1 MASVTGK
8 DSSEQNQR
16 EPGVPEEREVVV
28 REGSGLKTAI
38 KWVVALAIIGGLGY
52 TGLRIWRELSR
63 VETTDDAQID
73 GTIAP
78 VSARIAG
85 HVLRVEAED
94 EKPVQAGQ
102 VLVELDR
109 KDFEVAVDKARA
121 ELADAEATLASARED
136 VPIASQS
143 TSSTLDAARSSRQDV
158 EAQLSGVE
166 QALGAARARLN
177 SAEAGVKV
185 AQAQATKSAQDL
197 ERSKVLVAKDEISR
211 QDFDQASAAAAAA
224 QATVEERQA
233 MVAEARQNVST
244 AEKAIEQARAR
255 VAQADAAVESAMT
268 GPRQVKVSEARM
280 QAAMAKVAEKRAE
293 LEQAQLNL
301 SYTVI
306 AAPRDGIVGRKAVEA
321 GQNIVAGQ
329 QLMSIVALDDIWVTA
344 NFKETQL
351 KDMKLGQRVTFDV
364 DANGRSYEGHLER
377 ISGASGARFSLLPP
391 ENATG
396 NFVKVVQ
403 RIPVR
408 IAIDPGQNQD
418 QALRPGM
425 SVTPRVHIH

>member
-1 MASVTGK
+1 MAGVAGK
-8 DSSEQNQR
+8 DSEKDNSAAVA
-16 EPGVPEEREVVV
+16 PGEHEMV
-28 REGSGLKTAI
+28 REGSGLKIAL
-38 KWVVALAIIGGLGY
+38 KWVVALAILGGLGY
-52 TGLRIWRELSR
+52 FGLQFWRELSR
-63 VETTDDAQID
+63 VESTDDAQID

-85 HVLRVEAED
+85 HVARVEAED
-94 EKPVQAGQ
+94 QKPVQGGQ

-109 KDFEVAVDKARA
+109 KDFEVAVEKARA
-121 ELADAEATLASARED
+121 ELADAEATVASARED

-143 TSSTLDAARSSRQDV
+143 TSSALDSARSTRQDA

-166 QALGAARARLN
+166 HALGAARARLN

-185 AQAQATKSAQDL
+185 AQAQATKAAQDL

-211 QDFDQASAAAAAA
+211 QDFDQAAAAAEAA

-233 MVAEARQNVST
+233 MVAEARQNVSA
-244 AEKAIEQARAR
+244 AEKTIEQARAR
-255 VAQADAAVESAMT
+255 VAEASAAVENAMT

-280 QAAMAKVAEKRAE
+280 QAALAKAAEKRAE

-306 AAPRDGIVGRKAVEA
+306 TAPRNGMVGRKAVEV
-321 GQNIVAGQ
+321 GQNIAPGQ
-329 QLMSIVALDDIWVTA
+329 QLMSIVALDDIWVMA
-344 NFKETQL
+344 NFKESQL
-351 KDMKLGQRVTFDV
+351 KDMKLGQSVTFDV
-364 DANGRSYEGHLER
+364 DANGRTYTGRLER

-408 IAIDPGQNQD
+408 ISVDPGQNQD

>member
-1 MASVTGK
+1 MASVADK
-8 DSSEQNQR
+8 DSSERNQR
-16 EPGVPEEREVVV
+16 ERGTPEGHEAVV

-52 TGLRIWRELSR
+52 AGLRIWRELSR

-94 EKPVQAGQ
+94 EKPVQAGE

-143 TSSTLDAARSSRQDV
+143 TSSTLDGARSSRQDT

-233 MVAEARQNVST
+233 MVAEARQNVSA

-306 AAPRDGIVGRKAVEA
+306 AAPRAGMVGRKAVEA

-329 QLMSIVALDDIWVTA
+329 QLMSVVALDDIWVTA

-364 DANGRSYEGHLER
+364 DANGRSYDGHLER